1 MNRYDLGIGVALPGP
16 YGNAEKVPV
25 RKLGAKTSLVSL
37 SGGHESQ
44 GARHTMLRTG
54 LSGAGKTRVYR
65 QIFTEPRPSQSREY

>member
-1 MNRYDLGIGVALPGP
+1 VADLNRYDLGIRVALPGP

-44 GARHTMLRTG
+44 ARHRIG
-54 LSGAGKTRVYR
+54 C
-65 QIFTEPRPSQSREY
+65 I